1 MALVEEEDLTSLV
14 LVQADRSVLLYKLL
28 VKSHDGGSCIPLL
41 VRAGAD
47 FSEECTV
54 FDLLWKVLETS
65 GGDKKSKQKLIIDI
79 RSLLHLWHLFVFI
92 HYMLWVRPKSTNIW
106 NNFCSNPVHYLS
118 AIWNWR
124 WMTWLVPKWICN
136 AYLAYFCY
144 TKDKAHNNGSLQPHT
159 VPSETNCAAACMQHT
174 TGLGP
179 EILICTQLH
188 RGNFALINYF
198 LYFYCLWRRYNCLLY
213 FMYLVNSKLLVVFQC
228 LQDPGSQ
235 Q

>member
-28 VKSHDGGSCIPLL
+28 VKSHDGGSCILL
-41 VRAGAD
+41 LAWAGAD
-47 FSEECTV
+47 FSEECTE
-54 FDLLWKVLETS
+54 FDLLWKVLET
-65 GGDKKSKQKLIIDI
+65 
-79 RSLLHLWHLFVFI
+79 RSPLHLWHLFVFI
-92 HYMLWVRPKSTNIW
+92 HYMLWVRPKGTNIW

-118 AIWNWR
+118 AIWNRR
-124 WMTWLVPKWICN
+124 WKTWLVPKWICN

-159 VPSETNCAAACMQHT
+159 APSETICAAACMQHT

-188 RGNFALINYF
+188 TGNFALMNDF

-213 FMYLVNSKLLVVFQC
+213 FMYLVNSKLLVIFQC
-228 LQDPGSQ
+228 LQDPGPQ

>member
-92 HYMLWVRPKSTNIW
+92 HYML
-106 NNFCSNPVHYLS
+106 
-118 AIWNWR
+118 
-124 WMTWLVPKWICN
+124 
-136 AYLAYFCY
+136 
-144 TKDKAHNNGSLQPHT
+144 
-159 VPSETNCAAACMQHT
+159 
-174 TGLGP
+174 
-179 EILICTQLH
+179 
-188 RGNFALINYF
+188 
-198 LYFYCLWRRYNCLLY
+198 
-213 FMYLVNSKLLVVFQC
+213 
-228 LQDPGSQ
+228 
-235 Q
+235 